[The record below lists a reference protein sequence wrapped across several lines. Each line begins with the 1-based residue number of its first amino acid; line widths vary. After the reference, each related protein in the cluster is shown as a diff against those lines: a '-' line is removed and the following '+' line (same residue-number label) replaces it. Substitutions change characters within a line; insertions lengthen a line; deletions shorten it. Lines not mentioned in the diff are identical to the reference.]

1 MRSARIA
8 SIVALVAVV
17 SSVASAQENCKP
29 GADATKLPAITAL
42 LDSGNLLKNLP
53 APDLTASK
61 EVFVRVT
68 TGSPARA
75 VVQDTLMAKTESG
88 KVLVERVL
96 ASLKPD
102 ARNVAS
108 AFRLRILLGEAPAL
122 AVVPDLVCPPK
133 TGRYSARRSG
143 D

>member
-1 MRSARIA
+1 MRTARI
-8 SIVALVAVV
+8 SSLVALVAFV

-29 GADATKLPAITAL
+29 APDATKLPAVTAL
-42 LDSGNLLKNLP
+42 LDTANLLKNLP

-68 TGSPARA
+68 TTAPPRA
-75 VVQDTLMAKTESG
+75 VVQDTVMAKTESG
-88 KVLVERVL
+88 KLLVQRTV

-102 ARNVAS
+102 ARSVAS

-133 TGRYSARRSG
+133 GKSPTR
-143 D
+143 

>member
-1 MRSARIA
+1 MRPARIF
-8 SIVALVAVV
+8 SIVALVACV

-29 GADATKLPAITAL
+29 ATDVTKPPALTTV
-42 LDSGNLLKNLP
+42 LDSANLLKNLP

-68 TGSPARA
+68 TAAPARA
-75 VVQDTLMAKTESG
+75 VVQDTVMAKTESG
-88 KVLVERVL
+88 KLLVQRVV
-96 ASLKPD
+96 AALKPN
-102 ARNVAS
+102 ARGVAS

-133 TGRYSARRSG
+133 GRSPAH
-143 D
+143 